1 MIEKIL
7 PVTGA
12 DVIQLERNGDALIMS
27 AAKMGERFFEEKVT
41 GIKLGKEVYIGLF
54 VCSGNPDAAE
64 KMVFR
69 NVRIIIPPKE
79 GYQPYRDYIGS
90 HIEVMD
96 VASGDRKIVYSAPNS
111 VQAPNW
117 MIDDNVFVIN
127 ADGALYDFD
136 LRTGKPVK
144 IETGIAINNNNDHVI
159 SFDGKKMGISSTT
172 KEDRQSVIFTI
183 PRNGGEAKRVTPL
196 TPSYFHGWSPDGKYM
211 VYAAVRN
218 NNWGVYRI
226 SEKGGQEVALANTP
240 GLNDGPEYT
249 PDGKYIYFNSDRSG
263 RSQIWRMSPN
273 GKNPEQLT
281 FDDLNNWFPHIS
293 PDGKWVVF
301 ISFPPSVP
309 SGQHPFYKQVYIRLM
324 PINGG
329 QPRIIAYVYGGQ
341 GTMNVPNWSPDGK
354 RIAFVSNSDFL
365 DY

>member
-1 MIEKIL
+1 
-7 PVTGA
+7 
-12 DVIQLERNGDALIMS
+12 
-27 AAKMGERFFEEKVT
+27 
-41 GIKLGKEVYIGLF
+41 
-54 VCSGNPDAAE
+54 
-64 KMVFR
+64 
-69 NVRIIIPPKE
+69 
-79 GYQPYRDYIGS
+79 
-90 HIEVMD
+90 
-96 VASGDRKIVYSAPNS
+96 
-111 VQAPNW
+111 
-117 MIDDNVFVIN
+117 
-127 ADGALYDFD
+127 
-136 LRTGKPVK
+136 
-144 IETGIAINNNNDHVI
+144 
-159 SFDGKKMGISSTT
+159 
-172 KEDRQSVIFTI
+172 
-183 PRNGGEAKRVTPL
+183 
-196 TPSYFHGWSPDGKYM
+196 
-211 VYAAVRN
+211 
-218 NNWGVYRI
+218 NWGVYRI